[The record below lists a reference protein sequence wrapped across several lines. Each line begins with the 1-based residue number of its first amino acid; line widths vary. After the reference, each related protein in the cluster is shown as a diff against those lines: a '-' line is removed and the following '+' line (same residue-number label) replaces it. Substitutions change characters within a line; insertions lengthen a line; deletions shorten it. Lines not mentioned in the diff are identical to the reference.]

1 MGYGSRALQL
11 LKQYYEM
18 KIPNIN
24 EDVVQE
30 PITEIKNVPDE
41 AVGLL
46 EETIGNLFYAYSVF
60 ILLIKYFQ
68 RNLSIVQ
75 YSIYHLQNLAARYL
89 HYCSNWTRDIQSI

>member
-24 EDVVQE
+24 ESVIQE
-30 PITEIKNVPDE
+30 PMMEIKNVSDE

-46 EETIGNLFYAYSVF
+46 EETIGNMSLFTNIF
-60 ILLIKYFQ
+60 CL
-68 RNLSIVQ
+68 
-75 YSIYHLQNLAARYL
+75 
-89 HYCSNWTRDIQSI
+89 

>member
-24 EDVVQE
+24 ESIVQDTM
-30 PITEIKNVPDE
+30 TEIKNVPDE

-46 EETIGNLFYAYSVF
+46 EETIGNMHRDFP
-60 ILLIKYFQ
+60 FQ
-68 RNLSIVQ
+68 ISF
-75 YSIYHLQNLAARYL
+75 
-89 HYCSNWTRDIQSI
+89 

>member
-24 EDVVQE
+24 ESVIQE
-30 PITEIKNVPDE
+30 PITEIKNVSDE

-46 EETIGNLFYAYSVF
+46 EETIGNMHVF
-60 ILLIKYFQ
+60 IYRYF
-68 RNLSIVQ
+68 LFIEF
-75 YSIYHLQNLAARYL
+75 LFK
-89 HYCSNWTRDIQSI
+89 